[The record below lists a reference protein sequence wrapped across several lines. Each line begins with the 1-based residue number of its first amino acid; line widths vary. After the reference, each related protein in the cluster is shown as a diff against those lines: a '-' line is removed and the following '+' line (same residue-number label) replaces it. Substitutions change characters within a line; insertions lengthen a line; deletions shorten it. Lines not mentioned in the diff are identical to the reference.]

1 MKKQYLAKR
10 LFALILA
17 VSVCAAAIPVPVRAE
32 ETTASQEADVSEETA
47 ASQETDVSE
56 ETAAS
61 EEETGQ
67 QDAFTLSEEQQDDP
81 MPEMENDSPSAEVQT
96 QEQAESAVVE
106 VNGNQIKKS
115 ELVQKIEEATGLKIN
130 QPLAGPSV
138 RLVGNGAEER
148 IATKGAPHGEN
159 MSLKSGQYKVQ
170 FSTNF
175 IDTKWEVKAILEIKV
190 FIR

>member
-32 ETTASQEADVSEETA
+32 ETTASQETDVSEETT

-67 QDAFTLSEEQQDDP
+67 QDAFTLSEEHR
-81 MPEMENDSPSAEVQT
+81 MIRCRKWKMTAR
-96 QEQAESAVVE
+96 
-106 VNGNQIKKS
+106 
-115 ELVQKIEEATGLKIN
+115 LQKCKLRSKQN
-130 QPLAGPSV
+130 LQL
-138 RLVGNGAEER
+138 
-148 IATKGAPHGEN
+148 
-159 MSLKSGQYKVQ
+159 
-170 FSTNF
+170 
-175 IDTKWEVKAILEIKV
+175 
-190 FIR
+190 

>member
-32 ETTASQEADVSEETA
+32 ETT

-106 VNGNQIKKS
+106 VNGNQIKKG

-130 QPLAGPSV
+130 QPLTGPTV

-148 IATKGAPHGEN
+148 IATKGVPHGEN
-159 MSLKSGQYKVQ
+159 MSLK
-170 FSTNF
+170 
-175 IDTKWEVKAILEIKV
+175 L
-190 FIR
+190 

>member
-17 VSVCAAAIPVPVRAE
+17 ASVCAAAIPVPIRAE
-32 ETTASQEADVSEETA
+32 ETT

-67 QDAFTLSEEQQDDP
+67 QDAFTLSEEQPDDP

-115 ELVQKIEEATGLKIN
+115 ELVQKIEEATSLKIN
-130 QPLAGPSV
+130 QPLV
-138 RLVGNGAEER
+138 
-148 IATKGAPHGEN
+148 
-159 MSLKSGQYKVQ
+159 
-170 FSTNF
+170 
-175 IDTKWEVKAILEIKV
+175 
-190 FIR
+190 